1 MPNRFLCPKCRGQR
15 TTCCTR
21 CGGSGKR
28 SIVGIKIGN
37 CTECAGTGQRRCDVC
52 GGTGAIEA
60 VGDHVP
66 SGNEK
71 PADLPVRAP
80 SKFDLVINLKT
91 AKALGLAMPQS
102 LLTSADEVVE

>member
-52 GGTGAIEA
+52 GGTGEIEA
-60 VGDHVP
+60 VGEPDGATQFLTG
-66 SGNEK
+66 SR
-71 PADLPVRAP
+71 PAQLMRMY
-80 SKFDLVINLKT
+80 
-91 AKALGLAMPQS
+91 AL
-102 LLTSADEVVE
+102 